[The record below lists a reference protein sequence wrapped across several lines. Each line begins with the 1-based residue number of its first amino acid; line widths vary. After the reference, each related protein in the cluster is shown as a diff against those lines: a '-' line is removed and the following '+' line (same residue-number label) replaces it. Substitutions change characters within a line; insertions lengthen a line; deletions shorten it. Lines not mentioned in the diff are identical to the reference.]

1 MARKPT
7 SSLSRQH
14 RSQTQW
20 PASPESRKST
30 VIPNHPSTPYP
41 SGVLKQMFSSYTQR
55 CGVYSISRCASYL
68 NQYQAQDL
76 PLFTPMPYRFFQKF
90 HALSLV
96 LVFPG
101 FPGSCPILALSPSR
115 LFPGS
120 CLLWTLWFCGS
131 GRRRCGSRRAARG
144 LRRVGKVEEA
154 EDSVRGRRLKVRL
167 TAGGAGGTKE
177 RERKRVD
184 KRLTVARRALFPW
197 TSASGQW
204 QC

>member
-131 GRRRCGSRRAARG
+131 GRGRCGLRRAAQEV
-144 LRRVGKVEEA
+144 RR
-154 EDSVRGRRLKVRL
+154 
-167 TAGGAGGTKE
+167 
-177 RERKRVD
+177 RERKKVD
-184 KRLTVARRALFPW
+184 NAAYGRPAYSVA
-197 TSASGQW
+197 SAKSSVSMSISQVAYAEGQSKVLIR
-204 QC
+204 